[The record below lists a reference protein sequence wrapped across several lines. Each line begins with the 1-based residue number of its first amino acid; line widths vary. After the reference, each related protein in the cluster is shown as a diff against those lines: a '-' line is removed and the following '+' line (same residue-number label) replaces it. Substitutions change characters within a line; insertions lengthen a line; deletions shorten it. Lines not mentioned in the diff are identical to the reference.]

1 MCKDSSGSPV
11 GGSTKCKDCTC
22 EDCKHENLKYCECC
36 GGVHC
41 VDCGEKWTEDQP
53 EIHQFFYPGSCSVC
67 HCTPC
72 CCSWTITYTT
82 DDSLLAN
89 GASCNVSNCGC
100 GEWNPT

>member
-1 MCKDSSGSPV
+1 M
-11 GGSTKCKDCTC
+11 KCKDCTC

-41 VDCGEKWTEDQP
+41 VDCGEKWGETQP

-72 CCSWTITYTT
+72 CCQNTATWKWDPSTLPISVTVSM
-82 DDSLLAN
+82 D
-89 GASCNVSNCGC
+89 GEPIVNVVNHDACGC
-100 GEWNPT
+100 AARQGK

>member
-1 MCKDSSGSPV
+1 M
-11 GGSTKCKDCTC
+11 KCNDCTC

-41 VDCGEKWTEDQP
+41 VDCGEKWGETQP

-72 CCSWTITYTT
+72 CCPQFPTWTITNIEM
-82 DDSLLAN
+82 D
-89 GASCNVSNCGC
+89 GKPIVNVVHDACGC
-100 GEWNPT
+100 TACQGK